1 MLHKSSKS
9 SKNPT
14 QQDCCQNPKQV
25 PAKPGQQIANTALF
39 FHSIDDSLAPR
50 FSLAA
55 LSSHH

>member
-1 MLHKSSKS
+1 MYHKSSKS
-9 SKNPT
+9 SENPT
-14 QQDCCQNPKQV
+14 RQDCRQNPKQI

-39 FHSIDDSLAPR
+39 THSIDDSLAPR